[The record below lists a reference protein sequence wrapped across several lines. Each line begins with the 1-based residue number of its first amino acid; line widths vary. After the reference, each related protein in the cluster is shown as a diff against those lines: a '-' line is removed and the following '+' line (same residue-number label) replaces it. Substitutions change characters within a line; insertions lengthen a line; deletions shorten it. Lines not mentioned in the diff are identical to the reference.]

1 MEDRYGNPWGSSE
14 NPRRYGR
21 DWRKRGPYTGRGPR
35 GYQRSDER
43 IREEVCERLT
53 EHGLIDARY
62 IRVLVKDGEVT
73 LQGTVQD
80 WRTKRRAEDTA
91 ASVAAVSD
99 VHNLLRFNT
108 LPGRKETHHET
119 NDESSGHDRLG
130 TRSMDRRMGGRTR
143 KGALVFETN
152 GDKEE

>member
-1 MEDRYGNPWGSSE
+1 MEDRYGNPWDRSE

-21 DWRKRGPYTGRGPR
+21 DWRQRGPYTGRGPR

-53 EHGLIDARY
+53 EHGLIDARH

-80 WRTKRRAEDTA
+80 RRTKLRAENTA

-99 VHNLLRFNT
+99 VHNLLRFHT
-108 LPGRKETHHET
+108 IPGRKETHHE
-119 NDESSGHDRLG
+119 DDRKSSGHDRMS

>member
-1 MEDRYGNPWGSSE
+1 
-14 NPRRYGR
+14 
-21 DWRKRGPYTGRGPR
+21 
-35 GYQRSDER
+35 
-43 IREEVCERLT
+43 LT
-53 EHGLIDARY
+53 EHGLIDARH

-80 WRTKRRAEDTA
+80 RRTKRRAEDTA

-108 LPGRKETHHET
+108 LPGRKETHRE
-119 NDESSGHDRLG
+119 NIDESSGPDRLG
-130 TRSMDRRMGGRTR
+130 TRAMDRRMGGRTR